1 MAGMERPDPDE
12 LLDKLHRDEARE
24 QRGRLKIF
32 FGASAGVGKT
42 FAMLQAARKLREEGT
57 DVVVGV
63 LETHGREETAS
74 LLEDLEVLPQQSVEY
89 RGRVLRE
96 FDLDGMLARKPAVA
110 LIDELAHTNVPGG
123 RHPKRWQDV
132 QELLGAG
139 IDVYTTLNVQH
150 LERLNDVV
158 GQITGIRV
166 WETVPDRVFDLAD
179 EVKLVDLP
187 PDELLERMREGKVYL
202 PAQAERA
209 VRNFFRKGNL
219 IALRELA
226 LRRTADRVDAQM
238 REYRADQSIGHVWQA
253 RERLLVAIG
262 PGPEGVTL
270 VRAAARLAASL
281 RADWLAVHVETPA
294 ILKQS
299 PERREGTYATL
310 KLAQELGA
318 ETLTLDGAHAAATLL
333 AYAQMR
339 NVSKLVVGASGARRW
354 WTAHTPLHEQLV
366 RLARGV
372 EVVLIAPAAG
382 DASADRRVVR
392 GDWRDWVDTAVPE
405 LGIVGGPWRAYA
417 WAAAVCGAVSL
428 AAAELTSFLDLANIA
443 MLYLLGVIAVAMRL
457 GRGPGVLASFL
468 SVVAFDFFFVPPKM
482 SLSVSDTQYLLTFAV
497 MLTVALV
504 ISHLTTSLRFQAR
517 LATWR
522 ERRTGAVYAMAREL
536 AAALTTTQILEIG
549 ARHVREVFQA
559 RVALLLPDSQ
569 GSVRQPVEN
578 VQVETMPA
586 HIDTDVAQWVYD
598 RQQAAGRGTDTLP
611 ASDAYYLPLRAP
623 MRTRGVLVVAA
634 QPNADGALGSPEQH
648 RLLDTFAAQIAL
660 ALERVHYVE
669 IAQDALV
676 TMESERLRN
685 SLLSA
690 ISHDL
695 RTPLTSIVGFASML
709 CRNAQTPGP
718 LRAELVDAI
727 HEEAQRMTGLVT
739 NLLDMAKLQAGGVQL
754 NRQWQMLEEVVGTS
768 LRACRRVLAAHAVT
782 TRLPADLPLLRFDAV
797 LLERLFA
804 NLLEN
809 AAKYSPPGSHIEIA
823 ARVRGDMVEVS
834 VSDDGPGLPA
844 GTEGRIFEKFMR
856 GEKESSKPGIGL
868 GLAICRAIV
877 EAHGGRI
884 HADNVP
890 QGHGARFTFTL
901 PVETPPEAPL
911 GPLAPLAPLA
921 AMRGDAALP
930 GQDDDRA
937 SPSGREGLDG
947 DAAGHHD
954 DAHPTRE
961 PGTNATREHE

>member
-12 LLDKLHRDEARE
+12 LLDKLQRDEARD

-42 FAMLQAARKLREEGT
+42 FAMLQAARKLSEEGT

-63 LETHGREETAS
+63 LETHGREETAR
-74 LLEDLEVLPQQSVEY
+74 LLEGLEVLPQKTVEY

-110 LIDELAHTNVPGG
+110 LVDELAHANVPGE
-123 RHPKRWQDV
+123 RHMKRWQDV
-132 QELLGAG
+132 HELLDAG

-166 WETVPDRVFDLAD
+166 WETLPDRVFDLAD

-187 PDELLERMREGKVYL
+187 PDELLERMREGKVYMA
-202 PAQAERA
+202 AQAERA

-238 REYRADQSIGHVWQA
+238 REYRADQSIRQVWQA

-262 PGPEGVTL
+262 PGPEGVAL

-294 ILKQS
+294 TLRQS
-299 PERREGTYATL
+299 AVRRESTYATL

-318 ETLTLDGAHAAATLL
+318 ETLTLDGAQAATTLL

-354 WTAHTPLHEQLV
+354 WTASTPLHEQLL

-372 EVVLIAPAAG
+372 DVVLIGPAAG
-382 DASADRRVVR
+382 DSAADKRVVR
-392 GDWRDWVDTAVPE
+392 GDWRDWFETVPE
-405 LGIVGGPWRAYA
+405 LGLVGGPWRAYA
-417 WAAAVCGAVSL
+417 WAVGICGAVSL
-428 AAAELTSFLDLANIA
+428 AAAELTTFLDLANIA
-443 MLYLLGVIAVAMRL
+443 MLYLLGVIVAAMRL

-536 AAALTTTQILEIG
+536 AAALTTPQIVEIG
-549 ARHVREVFQA
+549 SRHVREVFQA

-569 GSVRQPVEN
+569 SSVRQPVEN
-578 VQVETMPA
+578 ARAETMPA

-598 RQQAAGRGTDTLP
+598 RQQAAGQGTNTLP
-611 ASDAYYLPLRAP
+611 ASHAYYLPLRAP
-623 MRTRGVLVVAA
+623 MRTRGVLVVA
-634 QPNADGALGSPEQH
+634 PEPEGGGAIGTPEQQ

-709 CRNAQTPGP
+709 SRNAQTPGP
-718 LRAELVDAI
+718 LRTELVDAI

-768 LRACRRVLAAHAVT
+768 LRASRRVLAGHEIT

-797 LLERLFA
+797 LLERLFT

-809 AAKYSPPGSHIEIA
+809 AAKYSPAGSHIDIA
-823 ARVRGDMVEVS
+823 ARVHGDDVEVS

-844 GTEGRIFEKFMR
+844 GMEGRIFEKFMR
-856 GEKESSKPGIGL
+856 GEKESAKPGIGL

-877 EAHGGRI
+877 EAHGGKI
-884 HADNVP
+884 YATNVP
-890 QGHGARFTFTL
+890 EGHGARFVFTL
-901 PVETPPEAPL
+901 PVETPPVAPDAPEDVDEDEPDTMDAMGSKDE
-911 GPLAPLAPLA
+911 GP
-921 AMRGDAALP
+921 
-930 GQDDDRA
+930 Q
-937 SPSGREGLDG
+937 SPRS
-947 DAAGHHD
+947 AG
-954 DAHPTRE
+954 A
-961 PGTNATREHE
+961 NATRQHE

>member
-12 LLDKLHRDEARE
+12 LLDKLQRDEARG

-42 FAMLQAARKLREEGT
+42 FAMLQAARKLSDEGT

-63 LETHGREETAS
+63 LETHGREETAR
-74 LLEDLEVLPQQSVEY
+74 LLEGLEILPQKAVEY
-89 RGRVLRE
+89 RGRVLKE
-96 FDLDGMLARKPAVA
+96 FDLDGMLARKPTLA
-110 LIDELAHTNVPGG
+110 LVDELAHANVPGE
-123 RHPKRWQDV
+123 RHMKRWQDV
-132 QELLGAG
+132 QELLDAG

-150 LERLNDVV
+150 LERFNDVV

-166 WETVPDRVFDLAD
+166 WETVPDRIFDLAD

-187 PDELLERMREGKVYL
+187 PDELLERMREGKVYMA
-202 PAQAERA
+202 AQAERA

-238 REYRADQSIGHVWQA
+238 REYRADQSISQVWQA

-262 PGPEGVTL
+262 PGPEGVAL
-270 VRAAARLAASL
+270 VRSAARLAASL

-294 ILKQS
+294 MLRQS
-299 PERREGTYATL
+299 TVRRESTYATL

-318 ETLTLDGAHAAATLL
+318 ETLTLDGAEAATTLL

-354 WTAHTPLHEQLV
+354 WTARTPLHEQLL

-372 EVVLIAPAAG
+372 DVVLIGPAAG
-382 DASADRRVVR
+382 DSAADKRVVR
-392 GDWRDWVDTAVPE
+392 GDWRDWFETAPE
-405 LGIVGGPWRAYA
+405 LDLVGGPWRAYA
-417 WAAAVCGAVSL
+417 WAVGICGGVSL
-428 AAAELTSFLDLANIA
+428 VAAELTSFLDLANIA
-443 MLYLLGVIAVAMRL
+443 MLYLLGVIVAAMRL

-468 SVVAFDFFFVPPKM
+468 SVLAFDFFFVPPKM

-536 AAALTTTQILEIG
+536 AAALTTPQIVEIG
-549 ARHVREVFQA
+549 SRHVREVFQA
-559 RVALLLPDSQ
+559 RVALLLPDSH
-569 GSVRQPVEN
+569 GGVRQPVEN
-578 VQVETMPA
+578 ARAETMPA

-598 RQQAAGRGTDTLP
+598 RQQAAGQGTNTLP

-623 MRTRGVLVVAA
+623 MRTRGVLVVA
-634 QPNADGALGSPEQH
+634 PEPDGGGAIDTPEQQ

-709 CRNAQTPGP
+709 SRNAQTPGP
-718 LRAELVDAI
+718 LRTELVDAI

-768 LRACRRVLAAHAVT
+768 LRASRRVLAGHVVT
-782 TRLPADLPLLRFDAV
+782 TQLPADLPLLRFDAV
-797 LLERLFA
+797 LLERLFT

-809 AAKYSPPGSHIEIA
+809 AAKYSPAGSHIEIA
-823 ARVRGDMVEVS
+823 ARVHGDDVEVS
-834 VSDDGPGLPA
+834 VSDDGPGLLP
-844 GTEGRIFEKFMR
+844 GMEGRIFEKFMR
-856 GEKESSKPGIGL
+856 GEKESAKPGIGL

-877 EAHGGRI
+877 EAHGGKI
-884 HADNVP
+884 HATNVP
-890 QGHGARFTFTL
+890 DGHGARFVFTL
-901 PVETPPEAPL
+901 PVETPPVAPD
-911 GPLAPLAPLA
+911 APEGVG
-921 AMRGDAALP
+921 GDESNMTEMKDVRP
-930 GQDDDRA
+930 TKDEG
-937 SPSGREGLDG
+937 SPSSRSPD
-947 DAAGHHD
+947 
-954 DAHPTRE
+954 P
-961 PGTNATREHE
+961 NATQEHE

>member
-12 LLDKLHRDEARE
+12 LLDKLQRDEARDR
-24 QRGRLKIF
+24 RGRLKIF

-42 FAMLQAARKLREEGT
+42 FAMLQAARKLSEEGT

-63 LETHGREETAS
+63 LETHGREETARM
-74 LLEDLEVLPQQSVEY
+74 LEGLEILPQKSVEY

-110 LIDELAHTNVPGG
+110 LVDELAHANVPGE
-123 RHPKRWQDV
+123 RHMKRWQDV
-132 QELLGAG
+132 QELLDAG

-166 WETVPDRVFDLAD
+166 WETVPDRIFDLAD

-187 PDELLERMREGKVYL
+187 PDELLERMREGKVYMA
-202 PAQAERA
+202 AQAERA

-238 REYRADQSIGHVWQA
+238 REYRADQSISQVWQA
-253 RERLLVAIG
+253 RERLLVAVG
-262 PGPEGVTL
+262 PGPEGVAL

-294 ILKQS
+294 ILRQS
-299 PERREGTYATL
+299 PARREGTYATL

-318 ETLTLDGAHAAATLL
+318 ETLTLDGAEAATTLL

-354 WTAHTPLHEQLV
+354 WTAHTPLHEQLL
-366 RLARGV
+366 RHARGV
-372 EVVLIAPAAG
+372 DVVLIGPAAG
-382 DASADRRVVR
+382 DAAADRRVVR
-392 GDWRDWVDTAVPE
+392 GDWRDWFDTAPE
-405 LGIVGGPWRAYA
+405 LGLVGGPWRAYA
-417 WAAAVCGAVSL
+417 WAVGICGAVSL

-443 MLYLLGVIAVAMRL
+443 MLYLLGVIIAAMRL

-536 AAALTTTQILEIG
+536 AAALTTPQIVEIG
-549 ARHVREVFQA
+549 SRHVREVFQA

-578 VQVETMPA
+578 ARAETMPA

-598 RQQAAGRGTDTLP
+598 RQQAAGQGTNTLP
-611 ASDAYYLPLRAP
+611 GSDAYYLPLRAP
-623 MRTRGVLVVAA
+623 MRTRGVLVVAPEPEA
-634 QPNADGALGSPEQH
+634 GGAMDTPEQQ

-709 CRNAQTPGP
+709 SRNAETPGP
-718 LRAELVDAI
+718 LRTELVDAI

-754 NRQWQMLEEVVGTS
+754 NCQWQMLEEVVGTS
-768 LRACRRVLAAHAVT
+768 LRASRRVLAGHEVT

-797 LLERLFA
+797 LLERLFT

-809 AAKYSPPGSHIEIA
+809 AAKYSPAGSHIEIA
-823 ARVRGDMVEVS
+823 ARVQGNEVEVS

-844 GTEGRIFEKFMR
+844 GMEGRIFEKFMR
-856 GEKESSKPGIGL
+856 GEKESAKPGIGL

-877 EAHGGRI
+877 EAHGGKI
-884 HADNVP
+884 HATNVP
-890 QGHGARFTFTL
+890 DGHGARFVFTL
-901 PVETPPEAPL
+901 PVETPPVAPDTPE
-911 GPLAPLAPLA
+911 GVEEDEPNMTDMNDQRDTTGAKNEDPRSP
-921 AMRGDAALP
+921 RSPDANF
-930 GQDDDRA
+930 
-937 SPSGREGLDG
+937 
-947 DAAGHHD
+947 
-954 DAHPTRE
+954 T
-961 PGTNATREHE
+961 

>member
-12 LLDKLHRDEARE
+12 LLGKLQRDEARE

-63 LETHGREETAS
+63 LETHGREETAQM
-74 LLEDLEVLPQQSVEY
+74 LEGLEVLPQKSVEY

-110 LIDELAHTNVPGG
+110 LVDELAHANVAGE
-123 RHPKRWQDV
+123 RHLKRWQDV
-132 QELLGAG
+132 HELLDAG

-166 WETVPDRVFDLAD
+166 WETIPDRVFDLAD

-187 PDELLERMREGKVYL
+187 PDELLERMREGKVYMA
-202 PAQAERA
+202 AQAERA

-238 REYRADQSIGHVWQA
+238 REYRADQSISQVWQA

-262 PGPEGVTL
+262 PGPEGVAL

-294 ILKQS
+294 ILRQS
-299 PERREGTYATL
+299 TARREGVYATL
-310 KLAQELGA
+310 KLAHELGA
-318 ETLTLDGAHAAATLL
+318 ETLTLDGAQAATTLL
-333 AYAQMR
+333 AYAQLR

-354 WTAHTPLHEQLV
+354 WTARTPLHEELV

-372 EVVLIAPAAG
+372 DVVLIGPAAG
-382 DASADRRVVR
+382 DTSADKRVVR
-392 GDWRDWVDTAVPE
+392 GDWRDWFETAPE
-405 LGIVGGPWRAYA
+405 LGLVGGPWRAYA
-417 WAAAVCGAVSL
+417 WAVGICGAVSV

-443 MLYLLGVIAVAMRL
+443 MLYLLGVIVAAMRL

-536 AAALTTTQILEIG
+536 AAALTTPQIVEIG
-549 ARHVREVFQA
+549 SRHVREVFQA

-569 GSVRQPVEN
+569 SSVRQPVEN
-578 VQVETMPA
+578 ARAETMPP

-598 RQQAAGRGTDTLP
+598 RQQAAGRGTNTLP
-611 ASDAYYLPLRAP
+611 GSDAYYLPLRAP
-623 MRTRGVLVVAA
+623 MRTRGVLVVA
-634 QPNADGALGSPEQH
+634 PEEGGGAIGTPEQQ

-709 CRNAQTPGP
+709 SRDAQTPGP
-718 LRAELVDAI
+718 LRIDLVDAI

-768 LRACRRVLAAHAVT
+768 LRACRRMLAGYEVT

-797 LLERLFA
+797 LLERLFT

-809 AAKYSPPGSHIEIA
+809 AAKYSPAGSHIEIA
-823 ARVRGDMVEVS
+823 ARVVGEDVEVS

-844 GTEGRIFEKFMR
+844 GMEGRIFEKFMR
-856 GEKESSKPGIGL
+856 GEKESAKPGIGL

-877 EAHGGRI
+877 EAHGGKI
-884 HADNVP
+884 HATNVP
-890 QGHGARFTFTL
+890 DGQGARFIFTL
-901 PVETPPEAPL
+901 PVETPPVPPEAPD
-911 GPLAPLAPLA
+911 GPEGLE
-921 AMRGDAALP
+921 ALEALDSP
-930 GQDDDRA
+930 DDDGVASKAPADGAAPSNDRNQTDGTGQAPRA
-937 SPSGREGLDG
+937 P
-947 DAAGHHD
+947 DA
-954 DAHPTRE
+954 
-961 PGTNATREHE
+961 NATQQHE

>member
-1 MAGMERPDPDE
+1 MAGMERPNPDE
-12 LLDKLHRDEARE
+12 LLDKLQRDEARE

-42 FAMLQAARKLREEGT
+42 FAMLQAARKLSEEGT

-63 LETHGREETAS
+63 LETHGREETAR
-74 LLEDLEVLPQQSVEY
+74 LLEGLEVLPQKSIEY

-110 LIDELAHTNVPGG
+110 LVDELAHANVPGE
-123 RHPKRWQDV
+123 RHLKRWQDV
-132 QELLGAG
+132 HELLDAG

-166 WETVPDRVFDLAD
+166 WETIPDRVFDLAD

-187 PDELLERMREGKVYL
+187 PDELLERMREGKVYMA
-202 PAQAERA
+202 AQAERA

-238 REYRADQSIGHVWQA
+238 REYRADQSISQVWQA

-262 PGPEGVTL
+262 PGPEGVAL

-294 ILKQS
+294 ILRQ
-299 PERREGTYATL
+299 PTARRESVYTTL
-310 KLAQELGA
+310 KLAHELGA
-318 ETLTLDGAHAAATLL
+318 ETLTLDGAEAATTLL

-354 WTAHTPLHEQLV
+354 WTARTPLHEQLL

-372 EVVLIAPAAG
+372 DVVLIGPAAG
-382 DASADRRVVR
+382 DLTADKRVVR
-392 GDWRDWVDTAVPE
+392 GDWRDWFESAPE
-405 LGIVGGPWRAYA
+405 LGLVGGPWRAYA
-417 WAAAVCGAVSL
+417 WAVGICGAVSL
-428 AAAELTSFLDLANIA
+428 AAAELTTFLDLANIA
-443 MLYLLGVIAVAMRL
+443 MLYLLGVIVAAMRL

-536 AAALTTTQILEIG
+536 AAALTTPQIVEIG
-549 ARHVREVFQA
+549 SRHVREVFQA

-569 GSVRQPVEN
+569 SSVRQPVEN
-578 VQVETMPA
+578 APEDTMPA
-586 HIDTDVAQWVYD
+586 RIDTDVAQWVYD
-598 RQQAAGRGTDTLP
+598 RQQAAGRGTNTLP
-611 ASDAYYLPLRAP
+611 GSDAYYLPLRAP
-623 MRTRGVLVVAA
+623 MRTRGVLVVA
-634 QPNADGALGSPEQH
+634 PETDGGAIGTPEQQ

-709 CRNAQTPGP
+709 SRNAQTPGP
-718 LRAELVDAI
+718 LRTELVDAI

-768 LRACRRVLAAHAVT
+768 LRACRRVLAGHEVT
-782 TRLPADLPLLRFDAV
+782 THLPADLPLLRFDAV
-797 LLERLFA
+797 LLERLFT

-809 AAKYSPPGSHIEIA
+809 AAKYSPSGSHIDIT
-823 ARVRGDMVEVS
+823 ARVAGDDVEVS
-834 VSDDGPGLPA
+834 VSDDGPGLPP
-844 GTEGRIFEKFMR
+844 GMEGRIFEKFMR
-856 GEKESSKPGIGL
+856 GEKESAKPGIGL

-877 EAHGGRI
+877 EAHGGKI
-884 HADNVP
+884 HATNVP
-890 QGHGARFTFTL
+890 DGHGARFIFTL
-901 PVETPPEAPL
+901 PVETPPVAPDT
-911 GPLAPLAPLA
+911 P
-921 AMRGDAALP
+921 
-930 GQDDDRA
+930 
-937 SPSGREGLDG
+937 EGVDS
-947 DAAGHHD
+947 D
-954 DAHPTRE
+954 TTQQYE
-961 PGTNATREHE
+961 

>member
-1 MAGMERPDPDE
+1 MERPDPDE
-12 LLDKLHRDEARE
+12 LLDKLQRDEARD

-42 FAMLQAARKLREEGT
+42 FAMLQAARKLSEEGT

-63 LETHGREETAS
+63 LETHGREETAR
-74 LLEDLEVLPQQSVEY
+74 LLEGLEVLPQKTVEY

-110 LIDELAHTNVPGG
+110 LVDELAHANVPGE
-123 RHPKRWQDV
+123 RHMKRWQDV
-132 QELLGAG
+132 HELLDAG

-166 WETVPDRVFDLAD
+166 WETLPDRVFDLAD

-187 PDELLERMREGKVYL
+187 PDELLERMREGKVYMA
-202 PAQAERA
+202 AQAERA

-238 REYRADQSIGHVWQA
+238 REYRADQSIRQVWQA

-262 PGPEGVTL
+262 PGPEGVAL

-294 ILKQS
+294 ILRQS
-299 PERREGTYATL
+299 AARRESTYATL

-318 ETLTLDGAHAAATLL
+318 ETLTLDGAQAATTLL

-354 WTAHTPLHEQLV
+354 WTASTPLHEQLI

-372 EVVLIAPAAG
+372 DVVLIGPAAG
-382 DASADRRVVR
+382 DSAADKRVVR
-392 GDWRDWVDTAVPE
+392 GDWRDWFETVPE
-405 LGIVGGPWRAYA
+405 LGLVGGPWRAYA
-417 WAAAVCGAVSL
+417 WAVGICGAVSL
-428 AAAELTSFLDLANIA
+428 VAAELTSFLDLANIA
-443 MLYLLGVIAVAMRL
+443 MLYLLGVIVAAMRL

-468 SVVAFDFFFVPPKM
+468 SVLAFDFFFVPPKM

-536 AAALTTTQILEIG
+536 AAALTTPQIVEIG
-549 ARHVREVFQA
+549 SRHVREVFQA

-569 GSVRQPVEN
+569 SSVRQPVEN
-578 VQVETMPA
+578 ARAETMPA

-598 RQQAAGRGTDTLP
+598 RQQAAGQGTNTLP

-623 MRTRGVLVVAA
+623 MRTRGVLVVA
-634 QPNADGALGSPEQH
+634 PEPDGGGAIGTPEQQ

-709 CRNAQTPGP
+709 SRNAQTPGP
-718 LRAELVDAI
+718 LRTELVDAI

-768 LRACRRVLAAHAVT
+768 LRASRRVLAGHDIT

-797 LLERLFA
+797 LLERLFT

-809 AAKYSPPGSHIEIA
+809 AAKYSPAGSHIEIA
-823 ARVRGDMVEVS
+823 ARVHGDDVEVS

-844 GTEGRIFEKFMR
+844 GMEGRIFEKFMR
-856 GEKESSKPGIGL
+856 GEKESAKPGIGL

-884 HADNVP
+884 YATNVP
-890 QGHGARFTFTL
+890 EGHGARFVFTL
-901 PVETPPEAPL
+901 PVETPPVAPEAPEGADEDESNTMDAMDTKDD
-911 GPLAPLAPLA
+911 GPQSP
-921 AMRGDAALP
+921 R
-930 GQDDDRA
+930 RA
-937 SPSGREGLDG
+937 G
-947 DAAGHHD
+947 A
-954 DAHPTRE
+954 
-961 PGTNATREHE
+961 NATRQHE